1 MCWNLDN
8 CRLIELKELTVQ
20 ESEAV
25 PVPRSGHGGHDF
37 ISVQHWVVLEH
48 LAEHGAIDIRSTE
61 DVHGLANSNAQ
72 VIRQCPCVQNWV
84 PP

>member
-8 CRLIELKELTVQ
+8 CRLIEFNELTVQ

-25 PVPRSGHGGHDF
+25 PVPRSGHGSHDG
-37 ISVQHWVVLEH
+37 IGVQHRVVLEH
-48 LAEHGAIDIRSTE
+48 LAEHGAIDVRSTE
-61 DVHGLANSNAQ
+61 DVHGLAHSNGR
-72 VIRQCPCVQNWV
+72 VIRQCPCVDKWV